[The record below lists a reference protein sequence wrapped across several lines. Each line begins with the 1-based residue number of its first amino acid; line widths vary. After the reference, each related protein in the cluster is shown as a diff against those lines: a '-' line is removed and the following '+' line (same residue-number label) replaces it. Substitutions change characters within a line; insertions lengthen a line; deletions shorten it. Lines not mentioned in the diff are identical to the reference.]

1 MALKATPIAQ
11 YPDIAP
17 PTVQVTALY
26 PGATAEV
33 ISNTVAAPIE
43 QQVNGVDRMSYM
55 SSTSSSTGNM
65 TLTVT
70 FEPGTD
76 PDMAQVN
83 VQNRVSQ
90 AQAKLPDIV
99 AKQGVTVEK
108 RSQAFMMV
116 ISVFSP
122 DDRYDQTYLANY
134 TNLYLLDPIK
144 RLPGANLS
152 SMFPV
157 PDIAMRIWLK
167 PDRLAQ
173 LGITADD
180 VSNAIQKQN
189 KAYGIGQIGQAPT
202 TKGTQQS
209 FVVTTQGMLTLPKEF
224 DDIIL
229 RTDKEGAAIVRLKDV
244 GHAELGGKDYS
255 IDSKVNGKRAV
266 AIVVYQQPGANAIET
281 SQEIRKLL
289 KELTPRFP
297 AGLEYKV
304 VLDTSKFTEASI
316 EKVVHTFFEAVLL
329 VVLVVFLFLQSFR
342 ATVIPILAV
351 PIAIV
356 GTYSGILMLGFST
369 NMLTLFGMI
378 LAIGLVVDDAII
390 VVENVEH
397 LMAAQGLTP
406 MEAAK
411 KAMGELAG
419 ALIAIVLV
427 LCSVFVPVAFLGGM
441 TGTLYKQFAITIAI
455 SMALSG
461 IIALTLSPALAARIL
476 KPKHRE
482 KRGFF
487 KWFENG
493 FTRLTNGYT
502 AGVRWLVGHRLIGL
516 ALFGGVIAATVFLFK
531 VVPGSFVPEEDQ
543 GYVFVVNMMPDAAS
557 LERTIAVNDQ
567 ALKILKSNP
576 AIGDIA
582 QMDGYSLLDSQNKT
596 NAGMMFTSLKPYD
609 ERKGKQGTAF
619 AVLDDARRKLSGV
632 KEGLLLPLNPPSI
645 PGLGTTGGFE
655 FYVQDKGGSSPRA
668 LEEKVKAFMAKARQ
682 RPELT
687 GVSTT
692 FSASQQQLY
701 LDLDRSRTE
710 ILGRAGVDR
719 FRDPAGLLRV
729 VLCGPVH
736 RFRAHLAGDH
746 PGPAP
751 ISGQAGF
758 LLPDLL
764 ALQQRPDGP
773 SFGRGHGP
781 LCLRPQP
788 VDPLQRLS
796 GGQGDREPG
805 PGLQHRPG
813 HRRHGNSGP
822 RGADR
827 GL

>member
-1 MALKATPIAQ
+1 M
-11 YPDIAP
+11 
-17 PTVQVTALY
+17 
-26 PGATAEV
+26 
-33 ISNTVAAPIE
+33 
-43 QQVNGVDRMSYM
+43 
-55 SSTSSSTGNM
+55 
-65 TLTVT
+65 
-70 FEPGTD
+70 
-76 PDMAQVN
+76 
-83 VQNRVSQ
+83 
-90 AQAKLPDIV
+90 

-152 SMFPV
+152 TMFPV

-180 VSNAIQKQN
+180 VSNAIQRQN
-189 KAYGIGQIGQAPT
+189 KAYGVGQIGQAPT

-209 FVVTTQGMLTLPKEF
+209 FVVTTQGMLTHPKEF
-224 DDIIL
+224 DNIIL

-281 SQEIRKLL
+281 SKEIRKLL

-316 EKVVHTFFEAVLL
+316 EKVVETFFEAVFL

-342 ATVIPILAV
+342 ATMIPILAV

-397 LMAAQGLTP
+397 IMASQGLTP

-461 IIALTLSPALAARIL
+461 VIALTLSPALAARIL
-476 KPKHRE
+476 KPGHRE

-502 AGVRWLVGHRLIGL
+502 AGVRWLVGHRLIGVAPVRRGDRRDGL
-516 ALFGGVIAATVFLFK
+516 SVQGG
-531 VVPGSFVPEEDQ
+531 
-543 GYVFVVNMMPDAAS
+543 
-557 LERTIAVNDQ
+557 
-567 ALKILKSNP
+567 
-576 AIGDIA
+576 
-582 QMDGYSLLDSQNKT
+582 
-596 NAGMMFTSLKPYD
+596 AG
-609 ERKGKQGTAF
+609 E
-619 AVLDDARRKLSGV
+619 
-632 KEGLLLPLNPPSI
+632 
-645 PGLGTTGGFE
+645 
-655 FYVQDKGGSSPRA
+655 
-668 LEEKVKAFMAKARQ
+668 
-682 RPELT
+682 
-687 GVSTT
+687 
-692 FSASQQQLY
+692 
-701 LDLDRSRTE
+701 
-710 ILGRAGVDR
+710 
-719 FRDPAGLLRV
+719 
-729 VLCGPVH
+729 
-736 RFRAHLAGDH
+736 
-746 PGPAP
+746 
-751 ISGQAGF
+751 
-758 LLPDLL
+758 
-764 ALQQRPDGP
+764 
-773 SFGRGHGP
+773 
-781 LCLRPQP
+781 LRP
-788 VDPLQRLS
+788 R
-796 GGQGDREPG
+796 GG
-805 PGLQHRPG
+805 PGLHLRGQHDAGCRQPGTDRGGQRPG
-813 HRRHGNSGP
+813 HGRPENESGHRRYCPARRLQPARQPEQDQRRHDVHLPEALRRAGGE
-822 RGADR
+822 RGD
-827 GL
+827 GLRRAGRCP

>member
-1 MALKATPIAQ
+1 MFASFFIDRPVLSAVISIVIVLAGLVALKATPIAQ

-33 ISNTVAAPIE
+33 IANTVAAPIE

-90 AQAKLPDIV
+90 AQAKLPEVV

-157 PDIAMRIWLK
+157 PDMAMRIWLK

-173 LGITADD
+173 LGITAED
-180 VSNAIQKQN
+180 VSNAIQQQN

-202 TKGTQQS
+202 TQGTQQS
-209 FVVTTQGMLTLPKEF
+209 FVVTTQGMLTHPKEF
-224 DDIIL
+224 DNIIL

-316 EKVVHTFFEAVLL
+316 EKVVHTFFEAVFL

-342 ATVIPILAV
+342 ATLIPILAV

-397 LMAAQGLTP
+397 NMATQGLTP

-461 IIALTLSPALAARIL
+461 VVALTLSPALAARIL
-476 KPKHRE
+476 KPGHHE

-516 ALFGGVIAATVFLFK
+516 ALFGGVIVATVFLFK

-557 LERTIAVNDQ
+557 LERTVAVNDQ
-567 ALKILKSNP
+567 ALAILKSNP

-582 QMDGYSLLDSQNKT
+582 QLDGYSLLDSQNKT
-596 NAGMMFTSLKPYD
+596 NAGMMFTSLKPYE
-609 ERKGKQGTAF
+609 ER
-619 AVLDDARRKLSGV
+619 
-632 KEGLLLPLNPPSI
+632 EG
-645 PGLGTTGGFE
+645 
-655 FYVQDKGGSSPRA
+655 KGGNG
-668 LEEKVKAFMAKARQ
+668 LC
-682 RPELT
+682 
-687 GVSTT
+687 
-692 FSASQQQLY
+692 
-701 LDLDRSRTE
+701 
-710 ILGRAGVDR
+710 RAGR
-719 FRDPAGLLRV
+719 
-729 VLCGPVH
+729 C
-736 RFRAHLAGDH
+736 
-746 PGPAP
+746 
-751 ISGQAGF
+751 
-758 LLPDLL
+758 
-764 ALQQRPDGP
+764 
-773 SFGRGHGP
+773 
-781 LCLRPQP
+781 PQESWP
-788 VDPLQRLS
+788 ESRK
-796 GGQGDREPG
+796 
-805 PGLQHRPG
+805 
-813 HRRHGNSGP
+813 
-822 RGADR
+822 AC
-827 GL
+827 